1 MSRSQLRRVPG
12 ATGLG
17 TDDTGCTILHVD
29 MDAFYASVELVT
41 RPELRGKP
49 VVVGGTGNRGDQGEQ
64 QRFEQ
69 AHDGQERGKWRNWT
83 EARMH
88 HNGNGGKTL
97 GMIIADPFSP
107 PPAPTMTTIP
117 NHAELILPAPA
128 KLNLMLHI
136 LGRRADGYHE
146 LQTLF
151 QFLDHGD
158 ELGFSLRQ
166 DGEIHLHT
174 PIEGVPH
181 DSNLIVRA
189 AKRLQEASG
198 TQLGADIWLDKRL
211 PMGGGIG
218 GGSSDAATTLLGLDH
233 LWRTGLGEDRLA
245 ELGLALGAD
254 VPVFVRGRAA
264 FAEGVG
270 ERLTP
275 VELDEPW
282 FLVAAPQVFVS
293 TAEVFGSP
301 ELTRDTPPIK
311 VRSLL
316 AGGGRNDCQPV
327 VEKRYPEVRNALILL
342 NKFVSARLTGTG
354 ACIFGSF
361 PNRDDAD
368 KVARQLPGTLPS
380 FVAQGRNISMLHRRL
395 QALAKK

>member
-1 MSRSQLRRVPG
+1 
-12 ATGLG
+12 
-17 TDDTGCTILHVD
+17 
-29 MDAFYASVELVT
+29 
-41 RPELRGKP
+41 
-49 VVVGGTGNRGDQGEQ
+49 
-64 QRFEQ
+64 
-69 AHDGQERGKWRNWT
+69 
-83 EARMH
+83 
-88 HNGNGGKTL
+88 
-97 GMIIADPFSP
+97 
-107 PPAPTMTTIP
+107 MTTPKIP
-117 NHAELILPAPA
+117 AHAELILPAPA

-158 ELGFSLRQ
+158 ELGFALRQ

-174 PIEGVPH
+174 PIHGVPH

-189 AKRLQEASG
+189 ARRLQQASG
-198 TQLGADIWLDKRL
+198 TRLGADIWLDKRL

-218 GGSSDAATTLLGLDH
+218 GGSSDAATTMLGLDH
-233 LWRTGLGEDRLA
+233 LWHTQLGEERLA
-245 ELGLALGAD
+245 ELGLTLGAD

-264 FAEGVG
+264 FAEG
-270 ERLTP
+270 
-275 VELDEPW
+275 ELDEPW
-282 FLVAAPQVFVS
+282 FLVAVPQVFVS
-293 TAEVFGSP
+293 TAEVFGAP

-354 ACIFGSF
+354 ACVFGSF